1 LPVLAP
7 GEANSVI
14 AAVETANDLL
24 RAAVIE
30 PSIGNLAALEASWR
44 GEALAKAQAFAQD
57 LSQRYVPP
65 LDVSYV
71 YLASPL
77 VLKGDLPDTARAISR
92 EAWTY
97 TGPRSVHG
105 ESFEFTYTLQRDGD
119 GWVITDYAYGY
130 APLPLSPDAGD
141 RRTPNPITSTITTTV
156 AITPAGQ

>member
-1 LPVLAP
+1 MPRRHELLFITNRP
-7 GEANSVI
+7 S
-14 AAVETANDLL
+14 TASL
-24 RAAVIE
+24 
-30 PSIGNLAALEASWR
+30 
-44 GEALAKAQAFAQD
+44 AQD
-57 LSQRYVPP
+57 LSQQYLPP

-77 VLKGDLPDTARAISR
+77 VLKGDSPDTARAISR

-105 ESFEFTYTLQRDGD
+105 ESFEFTYTLHREGD

-130 APLPLSPDAGD
+130 APLPLPLGEGD
-141 RRTPNPITSTITTTV
+141 RLTPIPIPSTITTTV